1 METILYNGNIY
12 TMDKRLFKATAV
24 KIKGNRIT
32 EVGMDDLIKHKNNYT
47 KLINLNGKT
56 LVPGFCDGH
65 THLLSFGYSLEMA
78 DLNNSI
84 SIQDI
89 IETVKKH
96 IKKYRIKQ
104 NEWIEGRGWNE
115 NNFINKTMPN
125 RYDLDRISNT
135 NPIVLIRTCGQV
147 CVCNTKAL
155 QYLNL
160 NDFEGIK
167 IDRDNIELDKNGVPT
182 GIIKGNAMKLVF
194 EKIPKLGK
202 ERIKKLIVKASQE
215 CLNFGITSVD
225 TDDFELIRAG
235 DFNDIL
241 DAYFELDYE
250 KKLPIRINKMLY
262 LPSKGLLESFIKL
275 GYKTGYGS
283 DFFKIGAFKL
293 QTDGSLGAKTAALCE
308 PYIGDNNNK
317 GITLMSQQK
326 INELVEIAHNNG
338 LQVVMDAIGDR
349 AMKMAILAYKKIY
362 EKNENNNDLRF
373 GIDHCQITTKE
384 IIAEFKKYN
393 IIAGSDIP
401 VEPVNPI
408 LGIYSAVTRQQING
422 VPKGGW
428 IPEQKLTVYEAVYAY
443 TMGTAYSCFEEDIRG
458 SITEGKYAD
467 FVILSDNIFKIS
479 PEKIKD
485 VFVEATIINGKLVY
499 GEI

>member
-1 METILYNGNIY
+1 M
-12 TMDKRLFKATAV
+12 
-24 KIKGNRIT
+24 
-32 EVGMDDLIKHKNNYT
+32 
-47 KLINLNGKT
+47 
-56 LVPGFCDGH
+56 
-65 THLLSFGYSLEMA
+65 
-78 DLNNSI
+78 
-84 SIQDI
+84 
-89 IETVKKH
+89 
-96 IKKYRIKQ
+96 
-104 NEWIEGRGWNE
+104 
-115 NNFINKTMPN
+115 
-125 RYDLDRISNT
+125 
-135 NPIVLIRTCGQV
+135 
-147 CVCNTKAL
+147 
-155 QYLNL
+155 
-160 NDFEGIK
+160 
-167 IDRDNIELDKNGVPT
+167 
-182 GIIKGNAMKLVF
+182 
-194 EKIPKLGK
+194 
-202 ERIKKLIVKASQE
+202 
-215 CLNFGITSVD
+215 
-225 TDDFELIRAG
+225 
-235 DFNDIL
+235 
-241 DAYFELDYE
+241 
-250 KKLPIRINKMLY
+250 Y
-262 LPSKGLLESFIKL
+262 LPSKDLLESFTKL

-317 GITLMSQQK
+317 GITIMSQQK

-349 AMKMAILAYKKIY
+349 AMKMAILAYKKIH

-393 IIAGSDIP
+393 IIAGLELFFLSTDIPIIEERIGVERARWTYNWKSFLDNGVVISAGSDIP
-401 VEPVNPI
+401 VEPVNPM
-408 LGIYSAVTRQQING
+408 LGIYSAVTRKQING

-443 TMGTAYSCFEEDIRG
+443 TMGKAYSCFEEDIRG

-467 FVILSDNIFKIS
+467 LVILSDNIFKIS

>member
-1 METILYNGNIY
+1 M
-12 TMDKRLFKATAV
+12 
-24 KIKGNRIT
+24 
-32 EVGMDDLIKHKNNYT
+32 
-47 KLINLNGKT
+47 
-56 LVPGFCDGH
+56 
-65 THLLSFGYSLEMA
+65 
-78 DLNNSI
+78 
-84 SIQDI
+84 
-89 IETVKKH
+89 
-96 IKKYRIKQ
+96 
-104 NEWIEGRGWNE
+104 
-115 NNFINKTMPN
+115 
-125 RYDLDRISNT
+125 
-135 NPIVLIRTCGQV
+135 
-147 CVCNTKAL
+147 
-155 QYLNL
+155 
-160 NDFEGIK
+160 
-167 IDRDNIELDKNGVPT
+167 
-182 GIIKGNAMKLVF
+182 
-194 EKIPKLGK
+194 
-202 ERIKKLIVKASQE
+202 
-215 CLNFGITSVD
+215 
-225 TDDFELIRAG
+225 
-235 DFNDIL
+235 
-241 DAYFELDYE
+241 
-250 KKLPIRINKMLY
+250 Y
-262 LPSKGLLESFIKL
+262 LPSKDLLESFIKL

-362 EKNENNNDLRF
+362 EKKENNNDLRF

-401 VEPVNPI
+401 VEPVNPM
-408 LGIYSAVTRQQING
+408 LGIYSAVTRKQVNG

-467 FVILSDNIFKIS
+467 LVILSDM
-479 PEKIKD
+479 EKYRAQTKGQD
-485 VFVEATIINGKLVY
+485 CSFL
-499 GEI
+499 